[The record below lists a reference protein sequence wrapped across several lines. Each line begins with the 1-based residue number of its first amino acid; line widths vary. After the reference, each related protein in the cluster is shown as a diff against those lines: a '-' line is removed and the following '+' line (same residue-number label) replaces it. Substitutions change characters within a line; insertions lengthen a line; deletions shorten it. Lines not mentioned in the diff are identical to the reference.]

1 MGVSSLGRYEAGMGS
16 MRVDT
21 LSAIVAVLRKHGIR
35 FLDPTQ
41 EIVMGLALVRP
52 AERAKEGGR
61 PRLP

>member
-1 MGVSSLGRYEAGMGS
+1 MGS